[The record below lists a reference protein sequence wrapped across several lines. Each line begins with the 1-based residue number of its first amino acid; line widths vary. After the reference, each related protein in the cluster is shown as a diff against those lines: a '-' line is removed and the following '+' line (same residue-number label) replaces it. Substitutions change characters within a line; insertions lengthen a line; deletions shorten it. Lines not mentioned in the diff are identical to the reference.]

1 MLLSGLHAAVN
12 DSRAALNDGQE
23 EVAGELSTTRSKQ
36 QNEPYT
42 LTISGNSHFSEK
54 ELLKAAAAELQVF
67 KQRGYRKADIDDAAF
82 QMRLTYLQAGF
93 AFAFVDYAYVQKDNV
108 IRVVFTIE
116 EGPRVF
122 VQQVHFEGNLHV
134 ATDRL
139 G

>member
-1 MLLSGLHAAVN
+1 MIIMLSGLIHEVN
-12 DSRAALNDGQE
+12 VSRAALNEGQE
-23 EVAGELSTTRSKQ
+23 EVTEQLSMPRSNQ
-36 QNEPYT
+36 QNEPYS

-122 VQQVHFEGNLHV
+122 VQGSF
-134 ATDRL
+134 
-139 G
+139 